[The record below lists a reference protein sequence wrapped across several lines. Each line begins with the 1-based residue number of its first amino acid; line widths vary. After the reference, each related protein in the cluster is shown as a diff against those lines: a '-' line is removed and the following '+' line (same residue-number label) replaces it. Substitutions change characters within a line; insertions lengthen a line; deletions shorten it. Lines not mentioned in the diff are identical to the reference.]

1 MPSRRYTDKER
12 KIGLT
17 GLNGQ
22 KILVSSRYIN
32 RKKFN
37 LLYFSEEKKLS
48 ENLLKLSNDLILKIH
63 IKLLQKNVLYIST
76 ILLQLFY
83 SLSKIYKIFNFKFY
97 FGFFNIPPSPPPPE
111 NFFFIKTTFMCC
123 HPQSEY
129 RCPPFNHPFLATSK
143 LVVPYGTYCYF
154 RNVRKTSLENNV

>member
-1 MPSRRYTDKER
+1 MPSRRYTDNER

-48 ENLLKLSNDLILKIH
+48 DNLLKLSNDLILKIH

-76 ILLQLFY
+76 ILLQLFT
-83 SLSKIYKIFNFKFY
+83 SKGKIQKIYNFKFY
-97 FGFFNIPPSPPPPE
+97 LDFLSIPQSPPPRKKT
-111 NFFFIKTTFMCC
+111 FFLLKQLSCVATPSLNTGALPLITPSQLPTNQLC
-123 HPQSEY
+123 HME
-129 RCPPFNHPFLATSK
+129 LT
-143 LVVPYGTYCYF
+143 VI
-154 RNVRKTSLENNV
+154 LET